1 VTERISAR
9 QVLAHRGVWS
19 HSGSKGNSPEA
30 LFEAINQGLSLE
42 TDIRDHGGRLVISHD
57 PMPLEETPL
66 ELQIVLGHLRA
77 SMFSDCVIALNI
89 KSDGL
94 ATLLNEVLAGE
105 DELRERVYFFDMSI
119 PETLRYSKLNLPF
132 ALRLSEYESLD
143 SLTTSPWPTAP
154 KAVWVDGFHRDWFLE
169 DGGQKIL
176 RLADKHLVTI
186 VSPELHGR
194 DAERFVDWFI
204 ENAAE
209 NKNLT
214 VCTDLPERF
223 LS

>member
-1 VTERISAR
+1 MTERISTR
-9 QVLAHRGVWS
+9 QVFAHRGVWS
-19 HSGSKGNSPEA
+19 HSGPKGNWPEA

-42 TDIRDHGGRLVISHD
+42 TDIRDHGGRLVIGHD
-57 PMPLEETPL
+57 PMPLEETPM
-66 ELQIVLGHLRA
+66 ELQMLLEHLKA
-77 SMFSDCVIALNI
+77 SLFSDCMIALNI

-94 ATLLNEVLAGE
+94 ATLLNELLAGE
-105 DELRERVYFFDMSI
+105 DELKERLYFFDMSI

-154 KAVWVDGFHRDWFLE
+154 KAVWVDSFHRDWFLE

-176 RLADKHLVTI
+176 RLADQRLVTI